1 MSYYFLNSEKI
12 LILNFICIFTDNIAN
27 VNLNT
32 VKDEKQYV
40 EKCLD
45 LCQCKVITW
54 IPQCTGNS
62 RHSGDG
68 GKEIKTTLKADNLN
82 L

>member
-1 MSYYFLNSEKI
+1 MSYYFFNSEKI
-12 LILNFICIFTDNIAN
+12 LILNFICTFTDNIAN

-62 RHSGDG
+62 R
-68 GKEIKTTLKADNLN
+68 
-82 L
+82 